1 MEVGNSYQIP
11 WCFASGVDCTATV
24 LYKSEQVLRFRLN
37 FQDKILEVEKRLL
50 IKSRQP
56 WKILKAD
63 FHFIGANDGECLSR
77 LFWHLDDTIKT
88 KPRYDRSS
96 KN

>member
-1 MEVGNSYQIP
+1 MQVNDSFIIP
-11 WCFASGVDCTATV
+11 WCFTRDDCTATV
-24 LYKSEQVLRFRLN
+24 FYKSEQVLRFRLSY
-37 FQDKILEVEKRLL
+37 QSKIMEVKKRLL

-56 WKILKAD
+56 WKILKVNFEFTGD
-63 FHFIGANDGECLSR
+63 EDGRLLSR
-77 LFWHLDDTIKT
+77 LFWHLDDTIKA

>member
-1 MEVGNSYQIP
+1 MEVGDSYIIP
-11 WCFASGVDCTATV
+11 WRFRSVDCTATV
-24 LYKSEQVLRFRLN
+24 FYKSNQVLRFRLN

-56 WKILKAD
+56 WKILKAN
-63 FHFIGANDGECLSR
+63 FEFNDADEGECLSK
-77 LFWHLDDTIKT
+77 LFGHLDDTIKA
-88 KPRYDRSS
+88 KSRYDESN